1 MQTRRIACLKT
12 AGFEDRRRLAWR
24 VLLWRRMHMSLLR
37 RCWGAAVVV
46 CGLVPAA
53 VGGCSL
59 KGAVDEGGAV
69 EVDAKLDV
77 RDILRVLFPKLT
89 RAEIDELSTN
99 LDLETVLA
107 LKSELEAARKEAAEF
122 SEELF
127 TTSEER
133 VANRKSDLENKNDSY
148 PTSLEA
154 LGGGAFYSKANREM
168 RVELSGLFS
177 NKTSYSF
184 GAGDVSVE
192 LDGVAQ
198 TPDVRCLAGGDS
210 VDLVFLVDV
219 TGSMSN
225 VIDSVRRSLLSFVD
239 AVKSSDLHGT
249 ISVVSFQ
256 DTVGEQVSFQ
266 ELEQNG
272 FERSPFIAKRRLSSS
287 SEVNEV
293 ERFIAK
299 LEANRGSDRPENL
312 AGAVDFARNSVI
324 GLRSNGSANV
334 VGDGVGDPMGT
345 AAFPPLDSQRQV
357 FIAITDASFHADSRD
372 ATNSSLESQFE
383 PRPLAQI
390 VDSLRRTG
398 TVVHVVDPS
407 WVDESV
413 EPTGSASEV
422 ELDADYFALATGG
435 VGEDK
440 VAGYSLTDL
449 ELVAVAD
456 NTGLLDIALHDIL
469 KGSCRVTFPA
479 VSVAATAEVS
489 VSVSAGGEVFDG
501 KFPVVFE

>member
-1 MQTRRIACLKT
+1 
-12 AGFEDRRRLAWR
+12 
-24 VLLWRRMHMSLLR
+24 MSLLR
-37 RCWGAAVVV
+37 KSWSALVLV
-46 CGLVPAA
+46 CGLFPCV

-59 KGAVDEGGAV
+59 KGAVDDTGTV
-69 EVDAKLDV
+69 DVDAKVDV
-77 RDILRVLFPKLT
+77 RELLSALFPKLT
-89 RAEIDELSTN
+89 RAELDELATSV
-99 LDLETVLA
+99 DLETLLA
-107 LKSELEAARKEAAEF
+107 LKAELEKARKEAAEF
-122 SEELF
+122 SDELF

-133 VANRKSDLENKNDSY
+133 VEQRRTDLETQNEGY

-154 LGGGAFYSKANREM
+154 IGGGAFYSKVNGEV

-184 GAGDVSVE
+184 GKSDVTVE

-198 TPDVRCLAGGDS
+198 TPQVSCLAGGDS

-225 VIDSVRRSLLSFVD
+225 VIDSVRSSLLSFVD
-239 AVKSSDLHGT
+239 ALKSSDLDGT

-266 ELEQNG
+266 ELEKND
-272 FERSPFIAKRRLSSS
+272 FERSPFIANKKLSSLT
-287 SEVNEV
+287 EVTEV

-299 LEANRGSDRPENL
+299 LEANRGADRPENL
-312 AGAVDFARNSVI
+312 SGAVDFARNSVI
-324 GLRSNGSANV
+324 GVRSNGSANV
-334 VGDGVGDPMGT
+334 IGDGVGDPVGT
-345 AAFPPLDSQRQV
+345 AAFPKLDSKRQV
-357 FIAITDASFHADSRD
+357 FIAITDATFHSDSRD
-372 ATNSSLESQFE
+372 TGNSSLEAEFK

-390 VDSLRRTG
+390 VESLRDTG

-413 EPTGSASEV
+413 EPTGNASE
-422 ELDADYFALATGG
+422 EEIDADYFAIATGG

-449 ELVAVAD
+449 ELVAVAEK
-456 NTGLLDIALHDIL
+456 TGLLDIALHDIL
-469 KGSCRVTFPA
+469 KGSCRISFPA
-479 VSVAATAEVS
+479 TSVAAKAEVS
-489 VSVSAGGEVFDG
+489 VSVSAGGEVFNG
-501 KFPVVFE
+501 TFAVVAE

>member
-1 MQTRRIACLKT
+1 
-12 AGFEDRRRLAWR
+12 
-24 VLLWRRMHMSLLR
+24 
-37 RCWGAAVVV
+37 
-46 CGLVPAA
+46 
-53 VGGCSL
+53 L
-59 KGAVDEGGAV
+59 KGAVDDAGTV
-69 EVDAKLDV
+69 DVDAKLDV
-77 RDILRVLFPKLT
+77 REILRALFPKLT
-89 RAEIDELSTN
+89 EAEIDELSTN
-99 LDLETVLA
+99 IDLETVLA
-107 LKSELEAARKEAAEF
+107 LKAELEQVRKEAAEF
-122 SEELF
+122 SDELF
-127 TTSEER
+127 TTCEER
-133 VANRKSDLENKNDSY
+133 VTQRKTDLETENEGY

-154 LGGGAFYSKANREM
+154 IGGGAFYSKANGEV
-168 RVELSGLFS
+168 RVEISGLFS

-184 GAGDVSVE
+184 GASDVSVE

-198 TPDVRCLAGGDS
+198 TPDVSCLAGGDS

-225 VIDSVRRSLLSFVD
+225 VIDSVRSSLLSFVD
-239 AVKSSDLHGT
+239 ALKSSDLDGT

-266 ELEQNG
+266 ELEKND
-272 FERSPFIAKRRLSSS
+272 FERSPFIAKKKLSSS
-287 SEVNEV
+287 SEVSEV

-299 LEANRGSDRPENL
+299 LEANRGADRPENL

-324 GLRSNGSANV
+324 GVRSNGSANV
-334 VGDGVGDPMGT
+334 VGDGVGDPVGT
-345 AAFPPLDSQRQV
+345 AAFPKLDSKRQV
-357 FIAITDASFHADSRD
+357 LIAITDATFHADSRD
-372 ATNSSLESQFE
+372 TGNSSLEAEFK

-390 VDSLRRTG
+390 VESLRSTG

-413 EPTGSASEV
+413 EPTGDASEE
-422 ELDADYFALATGG
+422 ELDADYFAIATGG

-456 NTGLLDIALHDIL
+456 KTGLLDIALHDIL
-469 KGSCRVTFPA
+469 KGSCRVSFPA
-479 VSVAATAEVS
+479 VGVAAGAEVS

-501 KFPVVFE
+501 KFAVAAE

>member
-1 MQTRRIACLKT
+1 MK
-12 AGFEDRRRLAWR
+12 
-24 VLLWRRMHMSLLR
+24 LLR
-37 RCWGAAVVV
+37 KSSAVVLV
-46 CGLVPAA
+46 CGLFGCV

-59 KGAVDEGGAV
+59 KGAVDEAGKV
-69 EVDAKLDV
+69 DVDAKLDV
-77 RDILRVLFPKLT
+77 RDILRSLFPKLT
-89 RAEIDELSTN
+89 DAEIDELSTN
-99 LDLETVLA
+99 IDLETVLT
-107 LKSELEAARKEAAEF
+107 LKAELEKVRKEAAEF
-122 SEELF
+122 SDALF

-133 VANRKSDLENKNDSY
+133 VTQRKTDLETKNEGY
-148 PTSLEA
+148 PTSLQA
-154 LGGGAFYSKANREM
+154 IGGGAFYSKANGE
-168 RVELSGLFS
+168 VSIELSGLFS

-184 GAGDVSVE
+184 GASDVSVE

-198 TPDVRCLAGGDS
+198 TPDVSCLAGGDS

-225 VIDSVRRSLLSFVD
+225 VIGSVRSSLLSFVD
-239 AVKSSDLHGT
+239 ALKSSDLDGT

-266 ELEQNG
+266 ELEKND
-272 FERSPFIAKRRLSSS
+272 FERSPFIANKKLSSS

-299 LEANRGSDRPENL
+299 LEANRGGDLPENL
-312 AGAVDFARNSVI
+312 AGAVDFARNNVI
-324 GLRSNGSANV
+324 GVRSNGSANV
-334 VGDGVGDPMGT
+334 IGDGIGDPVGT
-345 AAFPPLDSQRQV
+345 AAFPKLDSKRQV
-357 FIAITDASFHADSRD
+357 FIAITDATFHSDSRD
-372 ATNSSLESQFE
+372 TGNSSLEAQFK

-390 VDSLRRTG
+390 VESLRSTG

-413 EPTGSASEV
+413 EPTGNASE
-422 ELDADYFALATGG
+422 EQLDADYFAIATGG

-440 VAGYSLTDL
+440 LAGYSLTDL
-449 ELVAVAD
+449 ELVAVAKQ
-456 NTGLLDIALHDIL
+456 TGLLDIALHDIL
-469 KGSCRVTFPA
+469 KGSCRVSFPA

-501 KFPVVFE
+501 RFAVVTE

>member
-1 MQTRRIACLKT
+1 
-12 AGFEDRRRLAWR
+12 
-24 VLLWRRMHMSLLR
+24 MSLLR
-37 RCWGAAVVV
+37 KSWGALVLV
-46 CGLVPAA
+46 CGLFPCV

-59 KGAVDEGGAV
+59 KGAVDDTGKV
-69 EVDAKLDV
+69 DVDAKLDV
-77 RDILRVLFPKLT
+77 RAILRALFPKLT
-89 RAEIDELSTN
+89 DAEIDEMSTSI
-99 LDLETVLA
+99 DLETVLA
-107 LKSELEAARKEAAEF
+107 LQAELEEVRKEAVAF
-122 SEELF
+122 SDDLF

-133 VANRKSDLENKNDSY
+133 VAQRKTDLETQNEGY

-154 LGGGAFYSKANREM
+154 IGGGAFYSKANGEIRL
-168 RVELSGLFS
+168 ELSGLFS
-177 NKTSYSF
+177 NKAAYSF
-184 GAGDVSVE
+184 GASDVSVE

-198 TPDVRCLAGGDS
+198 TPKVSCLAGGDS

-225 VIDSVRRSLLSFVD
+225 VIDSVRSSLLSFVD
-239 AVKSSDLHGT
+239 ALKSSDLDGT

-266 ELEQNG
+266 ELAKND
-272 FERSPFIAKRRLSSS
+272 FERSPFIANKNLSSS
-287 SEVNEV
+287 SEVSEV

-299 LEANRGSDRPENL
+299 LEANRGADLPENL

-324 GLRSNGSANV
+324 GVRSNGTANV
-334 VGDGVGDPMGT
+334 IGDGVGDPDGT
-345 AAFPPLDSQRQV
+345 AAFPTLDGKRQV
-357 FIAITDASFHADSRD
+357 FIAITDATFHSDSRG
-372 ATNSSLESQFE
+372 AGNSSLNAEFK

-390 VDSLRRTG
+390 VESLRSTG

-413 EPTGSASEV
+413 EPTGKASEKQ
-422 ELDADYFALATGG
+422 LDADYFAIATGG

-456 NTGLLDIALHDIL
+456 KTGLLDIALHDIL

-479 VSVAATAEVS
+479 ADVTAAAEVS
-489 VSVSAGGEVFDG
+489 VSVSVAGQVFDRT
-501 KFPVVFE
+501 FAVIAD

>member
-1 MQTRRIACLKT
+1 
-12 AGFEDRRRLAWR
+12 
-24 VLLWRRMHMSLLR
+24 MSLLR
-37 RCWGAAVVV
+37 KSCGALVLV
-46 CGLVPAA
+46 CGLFPCV

-59 KGAVDEGGAV
+59 KGAVDDAGEV

-77 RDILRVLFPKLT
+77 REALRALFPKLND
-89 RAEIDELSTN
+89 AELDELSASID
-99 LDLETVLA
+99 LDTVLA
-107 LKSELEAARKEAAEF
+107 LKAELEEARKEAVEF
-122 SEELF
+122 SDELF
-127 TTSEER
+127 TTCEER
-133 VANRKSDLENKNDSY
+133 VTQRKKDLETKNEGY

-154 LGGGAFYSKANREM
+154 IGGGAFYSKANGEI

-177 NKTSYSF
+177 NKSSYSF
-184 GAGDVSVE
+184 GVGDVNVE

-198 TPDVRCLAGGDS
+198 TPDVSCLAAGDS

-225 VIDSVRRSLLSFVD
+225 VIDSVRSSLLSFVD
-239 AVKSSDLHGT
+239 ALKSSDLNGT

-266 ELEQNG
+266 ELEKNG
-272 FERSPFIAKRRLSSS
+272 FERSPFIAKKKISSS
-287 SEVNEV
+287 SEVSEV

-299 LEANRGSDRPENL
+299 LEANRGADRPENL
-312 AGAVDFARNSVI
+312 AGAIDFARNSVI
-324 GLRSNGSANV
+324 GLSSNGSANV
-334 VGDGVGDPMGT
+334 IGDGVGDPVGT
-345 AAFPPLDSQRQV
+345 AAFPKLASKRQV
-357 FIAITDASFHADSRD
+357 FIALTDATFHSDSRD
-372 ATNSSLESQFE
+372 AENSSLEAQFK

-413 EPTGSASEV
+413 EPTTDASET
-422 ELDADYFALATGG
+422 ELDADYFATATGG

-449 ELVAVAD
+449 ELVAVAEK
-456 NTGLLDIALHDIL
+456 TGLLDIALHDIL
-469 KGSCRVTFPA
+469 KGSCRVSFPVA
-479 VSVAATAEVS
+479 SVAAGAEVS

-501 KFPVVFE
+501 KYAVVAE

>member
-1 MQTRRIACLKT
+1 
-12 AGFEDRRRLAWR
+12 
-24 VLLWRRMHMSLLR
+24 MSLLR
-37 RCWGAAVVV
+37 RCSGALFLV
-46 CGLVPAA
+46 CGLFPCV
-53 VGGCSL
+53 VGGCSV
-59 KGAVDEGGAV
+59 KGAVDDAADV

-77 RDILRVLFPKLT
+77 REILRELFPKLND
-89 RAEIDELSTN
+89 AELDELSTN
-99 LDLETVLA
+99 IDLETVLA
-107 LKSELEAARKEAAEF
+107 LKAELDEVRKEAAEF
-122 SEELF
+122 SDELF
-127 TTSEER
+127 TTCEER
-133 VANRKSDLENKNDSY
+133 VAQRKKDLETQNEGY

-154 LGGGAFYSKANREM
+154 IGGGAFYSKAKGEV

-177 NKTSYSF
+177 NETSYSF

-198 TPDVRCLAGGDS
+198 TPEVSCLAGGDS

-225 VIDSVRRSLLSFVD
+225 VIDSVRSSLLAFV
-239 AVKSSDLHGT
+239 AALESSDLNGT

-266 ELEQNG
+266 ELEKNDW
-272 FERSPFIAKRRLSSS
+272 ERSPFIAKKKISSS
-287 SEVNEV
+287 SEVSEI

-299 LEANRGSDRPENL
+299 LEANRGADRPENL

-324 GLRSNGSANV
+324 GLSSNGSANV
-334 VGDGVGDPMGT
+334 IGDGAGDPVGT
-345 AAFPPLDSQRQV
+345 AAFPKLESERQV
-357 FIAITDASFHADSRD
+357 FVAITDASFHADSRD
-372 ATNSSLESQFE
+372 AGNSSLEAQFK

-390 VDSLRRTG
+390 VDSLRSTG

-413 EPTGSASEV
+413 EPTAGASEV
-422 ELDADYFALATGG
+422 ELDADYFAIATGG

-449 ELVAVAD
+449 ELVAVAEK
-456 NTGLLDIALHDIL
+456 TGLLDIALHDIL
-469 KGSCRVTFPA
+469 KGSCRVSFPA
-479 VSVAATAEVS
+479 VSVAAGAEVS
-489 VSVSAGGEVFDG
+489 VSVSVGGEVFDG
-501 KFPVVFE
+501 KYALVTE

>member
-1 MQTRRIACLKT
+1 
-12 AGFEDRRRLAWR
+12 
-24 VLLWRRMHMSLLR
+24 MSLLR
-37 RCWGAAVVV
+37 KCWGPLVLV
-46 CGLVPAA
+46 CGLLPCV

-59 KGAVDEGGAV
+59 KGAVDDAGTL
-69 EVDAKLDV
+69 EVDAKHDV
-77 RDILRVLFPKLT
+77 REIVRVLFPKLT
-89 RAEIDELSTN
+89 DAELDELSTN
-99 LDLETVLA
+99 IDLETVLA
-107 LKSELEAARKEAAEF
+107 LKAELEKARKEAAKF
-122 SEELF
+122 SDELF

-133 VANRKSDLENKNDSY
+133 VAQRKTDLEAQNEGY

-154 LGGGAFYSKANREM
+154 IGGGAFYSKANGEV

-184 GAGDVSVE
+184 AASDVSVE

-198 TPDVRCLAGGDS
+198 TPEVSCLAGGDS

-225 VIDSVRRSLLSFVD
+225 VIDSVRGSLLSFVD
-239 AVKSSDLHGT
+239 ALKSSDLDGT

-266 ELEQNG
+266 ELQKNE
-272 FERSPFIAKRRLSSS
+272 FERSPFIAKKKLSSS
-287 SEVNEV
+287 SEVSEV

-299 LEANRGSDRPENL
+299 LEANRGADRPENL

-324 GLRSNGSANV
+324 GVRSNGSANV
-334 VGDGVGDPMGT
+334 IGDGVGDPAGT
-345 AAFPPLDSQRQV
+345 AAFPELGSKRQV
-357 FIAITDASFHADSRD
+357 FIAITDVTFHADSRNNG
-372 ATNSSLESQFE
+372 NSSLEAEFK

-390 VDSLRRTG
+390 VESLRRTG

-413 EPTGSASEV
+413 EPTGNASEK
-422 ELDADYFALATGG
+422 ELDGDYFAIATGG

-440 VAGYSLTDL
+440 VVGYSLTDL
-449 ELVAVAD
+449 ELVAVAEE
-456 NTGLLDIALHDIL
+456 TGLLDIALHDIL
-469 KGSCRVTFPA
+469 KGSCRVSFPA
-479 VSVAATAEVS
+479 VDVAAGAEVS
-489 VSVSAGGEVFDG
+489 VSVSAGGEVFD
-501 KFPVVFE
+501 KTFAVVAD

>member
-1 MQTRRIACLKT
+1 
-12 AGFEDRRRLAWR
+12 
-24 VLLWRRMHMSLLR
+24 MSLLR
-37 RCWGAAVVV
+37 KSWSALVLV
-46 CGLVPAA
+46 CGLFPCV

-59 KGAVDEGGAV
+59 KGAVDDTGRV
-69 EVDAKLDV
+69 DVDAKLDV
-77 RDILRVLFPKLT
+77 RAILRALFPKLT
-89 RAEIDELSTN
+89 DAEIDEMSTSI
-99 LDLETVLA
+99 DLETVLA
-107 LKSELEAARKEAAEF
+107 LQAELEEVRKEAVAF
-122 SEELF
+122 SDDLF

-133 VANRKSDLENKNDSY
+133 VAQRKTDLETQNEGY

-154 LGGGAFYSKANREM
+154 IGGGAFYSKANGEIRL
-168 RVELSGLFS
+168 ELSGLFS
-177 NKTSYSF
+177 NKVSYSF
-184 GAGDVSVE
+184 GASDVSVE

-198 TPDVRCLAGGDS
+198 TPQVSCLAGGDS

-225 VIDSVRRSLLSFVD
+225 VIDSVRGSLLSFVD
-239 AVKSSDLHGT
+239 ALKSSDLDGT

-266 ELEQNG
+266 ELAKNDL
-272 FERSPFIAKRRLSSS
+272 ERSPFIANKKLSSS
-287 SEVNEV
+287 SEVSEA

-299 LEANRGSDRPENL
+299 LEANRGADLPENL

-324 GLRSNGSANV
+324 GVRANGSANV
-334 VGDGVGDPMGT
+334 IGDGVGDPAGT
-345 AAFPPLDSQRQV
+345 AAFPKLGGKRQV
-357 FIAITDASFHADSRD
+357 FIAITDATFHSDSRG
-372 ATNSSLESQFE
+372 AANSSLKAEFK

-390 VDSLRRTG
+390 VESLRSTG

-413 EPTGSASEV
+413 EPTGNASEKQ
-422 ELDADYFALATGG
+422 LDADYFAIATGG

-456 NTGLLDIALHDIL
+456 KTGLLDIALHDIL

-479 VSVAATAEVS
+479 VDVTAAAEVS
-489 VSVSAGGEVFDG
+489 VSVSAAGQVFDRT
-501 KFPVVFE
+501 FAVIAD

>member
-1 MQTRRIACLKT
+1 MSWLRKSRGALV
-12 AGFEDRRRLAWR
+12 LA
-24 VLLWRRMHMSLLR
+24 
-37 RCWGAAVVV
+37 
-46 CGLVPAA
+46 CGLFPFV

-59 KGAVDEGGAV
+59 KGAVDEAGEV
-69 EVDAKLDV
+69 DVDAKLDV
-77 RDILRVLFPKLT
+77 REILRALFPKLND
-89 RAEIDELSTN
+89 AELDELSTSI
-99 LDLETVLA
+99 DLETVLA
-107 LKSELEAARKEAAEF
+107 LKAELEEARKEAAEF
-122 SEELF
+122 SDALF
-127 TTSEER
+127 TTCEER
-133 VANRKSDLENKNDSY
+133 VEQREKDLETENEGY

-154 LGGGAFYSKANREM
+154 VGGGAFYLEANGEV

-198 TPDVRCLAGGDS
+198 TPEVSCLAGGDS

-225 VIDSVRRSLLSFVD
+225 VIDSVRNSLLSFVD
-239 AVKSSDLHGT
+239 ALKSSDLDGT

-266 ELEQNG
+266 ELEKND
-272 FERSPFIAKRRLSSS
+272 FERSPFIAKKEISSA
-287 SEVNEV
+287 SEVSEV

-299 LEANRGSDRPENL
+299 LEANRGADRPENL

-324 GLRSNGSANV
+324 GLSSSGSPNV
-334 VGDGVGDPMGT
+334 IGDGAQDPVGT
-345 AAFPPLDSQRQV
+345 AAFPELESKRQV
-357 FIAITDASFHADSRD
+357 FIAITDATFHSDSRD
-372 ATNSSLESQFE
+372 ASNSSLEAQFE

-390 VDSLRRTG
+390 VESLRRTG
-398 TVVHVVDPS
+398 TVVHVIDPS

-413 EPTGSASEV
+413 EPAAGASDVEV
-422 ELDADYFALATGG
+422 DSDYFAIATGG

-449 ELVAVAD
+449 ELVAVSEK
-456 NTGLLDIALHDIL
+456 TGLLDIALHDIL
-469 KGSCRVTFPA
+469 KGSCRVSFPA
-479 VSVAATAEVS
+479 VSVAAGAEVS
-489 VSVSAGGEVFDG
+489 VSVSVMGEVFEG
-501 KFPVVFE
+501 KYVLVSE

>member
-1 MQTRRIACLKT
+1 
-12 AGFEDRRRLAWR
+12 
-24 VLLWRRMHMSLLR
+24 MSLLR
-37 RCWGAAVVV
+37 KSWGGLVLV
-46 CGLVPAA
+46 CGLFPCV

-59 KGAVDEGGAV
+59 KGAVDDAGTV

-77 RDILRVLFPKLT
+77 RESLRALFPKLT
-89 RAEIDELSTN
+89 DAELDELSTN
-99 LDLETVLA
+99 IDLETVLA
-107 LKSELEAARKEAAEF
+107 LKAELEEVRKEAAEF
-122 SEELF
+122 SDELF
-127 TTSEER
+127 TTCEER
-133 VANRKSDLENKNDSY
+133 VAQRTTDLETQNEGY

-154 LGGGAFYSKANREM
+154 IAGGAFYSKANGEVRIEF
-168 RVELSGLFS
+168 SGLFS

-184 GAGDVSVE
+184 GASDVSVE

-198 TPDVRCLAGGDS
+198 TPDVSCLAGGDS

-225 VIDSVRRSLLSFVD
+225 VIDSVRSSLLSFVD
-239 AVKSSDLHGT
+239 ALKSSDLDGT

-266 ELEQNG
+266 ELEKND
-272 FERSPFIAKRRLSSS
+272 FERSPFIAKKQLSSS
-287 SEVNEV
+287 SEVSEV

-299 LEANRGSDRPENL
+299 LEANRGADRPENL

-324 GLRSNGSANV
+324 GVRSNGSANV
-334 VGDGVGDPMGT
+334 VGDGVGDPIGT
-345 AAFPPLDSQRQV
+345 AAFPKLDSKRQV
-357 FIAITDASFHADSRD
+357 FIAITDATFHSDSRD
-372 ATNSSLESQFE
+372 TGNSSLEAEFE
-383 PRPLAQI
+383 ARPLGQI
-390 VDSLRRTG
+390 VESLRSTG

-413 EPTGSASEV
+413 EPTGNASEQ
-422 ELDADYFALATGG
+422 ELDADYFAVATGG

-449 ELVAVAD
+449 ELVAVAEK
-456 NTGLLDIALHDIL
+456 TGLFDIALHDIL
-469 KGSCRVTFPA
+469 KGSCRVSFPA
-479 VSVAATAEVS
+479 VGVAAAAEVS

-501 KFPVVFE
+501 RFAVVAE